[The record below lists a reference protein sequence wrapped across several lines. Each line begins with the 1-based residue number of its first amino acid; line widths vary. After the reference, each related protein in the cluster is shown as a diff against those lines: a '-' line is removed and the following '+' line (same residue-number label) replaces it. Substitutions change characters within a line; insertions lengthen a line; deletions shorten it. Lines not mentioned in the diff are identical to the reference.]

1 MAPIPTIQKNR
12 AQQPRKVVVSTDDVY
27 DELGRSLTSLQR
39 KQRRTDNTQTD
50 NITVNS
56 QHAQQYESKTS
67 DNKLVYRDVFP
78 GRKYKLTL
86 SDTTWMGGANVVTI
100 GYTVGSTFTQIS
112 STATAPEDNVFEI
125 EIPTVQVVDTL
136 EVRLIG
142 ASNTVRGYI
151 EDTTTTSSI
160 KAAIVEILEK
170 IADLISGQE
179 SLEGEIQNINLE
191 ISSLDDRVTAL
202 ENE

>member
-12 AQQPRKVVVSTDDVY
+12 PQQPRQVVVSTDDVY

-50 NITVNS
+50 NITVNR

-86 SDTTWMGGANVVTI
+86 SDITWITGSNTVTI
-100 GYTVGSTFTQIS
+100 GWTVGDTFTSINYDQ
-112 STATAPEDNVFEI
+112 DGNVFSFELGNEPAI
-125 EIPTVQVVDTL
+125 DTV
-136 EVRLIG
+136 EVRLVG
-142 ASNTVRGYI
+142 ASSTVRGYL
-151 EDTTTTSSI
+151 EDCTSASGI
-160 KAAIVEILEK
+160 LNKIAQILED
-170 IADLISGQE
+170 IIGLGNRIDAIETAVGIPYTGTD
-179 SLEGEIQNINLE
+179 
-191 ISSLDDRVTAL
+191 SLDDRVTAL

>member
-12 AQQPRKVVVSTDDVY
+12 PQQPRQVVVSTDDVY

-50 NITVNS
+50 NITVNR
-56 QHAQQYESKTS
+56 QHAQQYESKAS

-86 SDTTWMGGANVVTI
+86 SDITWITGSNTVTI
-100 GYTVGSTFTQIS
+100 GWTVGDTFTSINYDQDG
-112 STATAPEDNVFEI
+112 TVFRFELGNEPSI
-125 EIPTVQVVDTL
+125 DTV
-136 EVRLIG
+136 EVRLVG
-142 ASNTVRGYI
+142 ASSTVRGYL
-151 EDTTTTSSI
+151 EDCTSASGI
-160 KAAIVEILEK
+160 LNKIAQILED
-170 IADLISGQE
+170 IIGLGNRIDAIETAVGIPYTGTD
-179 SLEGEIQNINLE
+179 
-191 ISSLDDRVTAL
+191 SLDDRVTAL